1 MLLGSPHSY
10 VSQPMAKERVAASC
24 ISGVCPRQQAE
35 IRQWRI
41 RDLRI
46 LLTILWGSEQ
56 SLRSQAEWNVV
67 TIGHPTTNPKASNPQ
82 ILLSSPPSRCRVG
95 A

>member
-1 MLLGSPHSY
+1 MLLGSPHSS
-10 VSQPMAKERVAASC
+10 VSQPMAKERVAASRFL
-24 ISGVCPRQQAE
+24 GVCPRQQAE
-35 IRQWRI
+35 IGSREFD
-41 RDLRI
+41 DLRR
-46 LLTILWGSEQ
+46 LWGSQQ

-82 ILLSSPPSRCRVG
+82 ILVSSPPSRCRVG